1 MAIASHF
8 LCLFTLTMP
17 SFMSLRLA
25 PTILELLR
33 MQPPSLLIF
42 YLMKFGWH
50 RIMKCLLAYMDLFM
64 ALIYIN

>member
-1 MAIASHF
+1 
-8 LCLFTLTMP
+8 
-17 SFMSLRLA
+17 MSLRLA